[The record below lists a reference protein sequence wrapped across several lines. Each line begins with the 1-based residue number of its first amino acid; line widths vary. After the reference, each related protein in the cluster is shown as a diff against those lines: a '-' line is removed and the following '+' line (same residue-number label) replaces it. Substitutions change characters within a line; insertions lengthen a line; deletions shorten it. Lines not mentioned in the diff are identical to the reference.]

1 LESFFSKTVSKHGA
15 KIGLCGGFH
24 VVWTVNS
31 RVTEYIFVKHL
42 TGICCCSEPF
52 TVRMKNVVTQNFV
65 IQNGCNS
72 RPDRQ
77 KQREIFVID

>member
-1 LESFFSKTVSKHGA
+1 MELKLVCA
-15 KIGLCGGFH
+15 KDFTLFGLLIRVLHFCQTFDWNLLLQWNFH
-24 VVWTVNS
+24 
-31 RVTEYIFVKHL
+31 
-42 TGICCCSEPF
+42 C
-52 TVRMKNVVTQNFV
+52 RMKNVVTQNFV